1 MNESMIRHPRIC
13 DHCGGRFGMVTH
25 RWWGIKFCKKTCKD
39 AYLREL
45 AGGGGE
51 EGFVRGGVASFMDF
65 CRRVEVCRG
74 GAAGLRYFDSGARP
88 R

>member
-1 MNESMIRHPRIC
+1 MGSGATHAERSAQDTHRSLAVNESMIRHPQIC

-45 AGGGGE
+45 AGAAGIVCT
-51 EGFVRGGVASFMDF
+51 VRGDIT
-65 CRRVEVCRG
+65 CN
-74 GAAGLRYFDSGARP
+74 P
-88 R
+88 RT